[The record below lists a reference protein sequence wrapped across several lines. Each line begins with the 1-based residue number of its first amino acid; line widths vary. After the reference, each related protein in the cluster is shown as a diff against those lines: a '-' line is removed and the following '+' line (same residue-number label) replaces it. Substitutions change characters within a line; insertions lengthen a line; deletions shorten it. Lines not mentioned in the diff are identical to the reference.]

1 MNRRKFIA
9 SASTATLIGA
19 SGCLGGALGG
29 NDTVFENV
37 QVQGPYLVVT
47 FKSDTNIR
55 KLNLI
60 NPDGSQ
66 FTSGRISA
74 GESKIS
80 LRLASLNYSGVDY
93 FARPGKYTLVAV
105 DADENEHER
114 KVNLQPDL
122 SVTDVSF
129 LGDQNASK
137 AIDDYQ
143 RYAAVMFTV
152 ENTGN
157 SPDIISDSVVNGS
170 NVPMP
175 RQPKAERSQNSR
187 GPAGAGLT
195 TPDQG
200 MSKEYVIVG
209 AGSTRKLLTAYNPFG
224 FPAATSAFTSPDK
237 GEYETK
243 QALQKAWGGKQMD
256 ALAGIGATQPHNLR
270 ITVKFG
276 GAIKKISFLAGQNL
290 LYFNDSTV
298 SNVSQMTASQSTSSS

>member
-1 MNRRKFIA
+1 MNRRKFVA
-9 SASTATLIGA
+9 SVSTATLVGA

-29 NDTVFENV
+29 NDTVFENI
-37 QVQGPYLVVT
+37 QGEGPSLLVT
-47 FKSDTNIR
+47 FKNDTNIR

-66 FTSGRISA
+66 FTSGRVSA

-93 FARPGKYTLVAV
+93 FAQPGKYTLVAV
-105 DADENEHER
+105 DADENEHEQ
-114 KVNLQPDL
+114 KVDLQPDL

-129 LGDQNASK
+129 LGGQNASK
-137 AIDDYQ
+137 GIDDYQ
-143 RYAAVMFTV
+143 RYAAVLFTV

-170 NVPMP
+170 NVPTP

-187 GPAGAGLT
+187 GPPGAGLT
-195 TPDQG
+195 TLDQNT
-200 MSKEYVIVG
+200 SKEYAVVG
-209 AGSTRKLLTAYNPFG
+209 SGSTRKLLTAYHPFG
-224 FPAATSAFTSPDK
+224 FPAATSTTTKPEK
-237 GEYETK
+237 GEYESK
-243 QALQKAWGGKQMD
+243 QALRKEWDGKEMD

-276 GAIKKISFLAGQNL
+276 GPIKKVSFLGSQNL
-290 LYFNDSTV
+290 LYFTNPTV
-298 SNVSQMTASQSTSSS
+298 SNVSQMTTTSPTSS